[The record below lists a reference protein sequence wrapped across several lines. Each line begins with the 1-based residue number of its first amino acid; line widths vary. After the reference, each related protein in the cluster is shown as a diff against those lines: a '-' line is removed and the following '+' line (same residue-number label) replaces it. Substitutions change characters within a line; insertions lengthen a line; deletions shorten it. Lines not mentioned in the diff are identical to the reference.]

1 VSARASDAAKS
12 ISKTERTHS
21 ARRIRIILFMTLVS
35 VTANDRLESKPANRA
50 HQTRFP
56 CASY

>member
-1 VSARASDAAKS
+1 VSARASDAAKN
-12 ISKTERTHS
+12 IRTIERTRS
-21 ARRIRIILFMTLVS
+21 APLTRIILFMTPES
-35 VTANDRLESKPANRA
+35 VTANNRLESKLTNHA